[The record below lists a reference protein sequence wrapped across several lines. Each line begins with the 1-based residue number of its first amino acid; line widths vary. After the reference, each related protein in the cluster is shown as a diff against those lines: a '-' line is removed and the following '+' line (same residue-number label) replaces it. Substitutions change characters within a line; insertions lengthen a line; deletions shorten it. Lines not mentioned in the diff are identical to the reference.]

1 MATIRNILKD
11 KSPVVHSIFPEDSV
25 LRAVQVMC
33 TNRVGA
39 LLIELDGHVV
49 GILSERDIMLRV
61 VLAERDPSTTTV
73 DDVMTTDVVC
83 IDVGSG
89 TEAAMALMTERRVR
103 HLPVL
108 EHGAVIGIVSIGDL
122 VRWVSMQQEYE
133 LRSLKDYVAGA
144 YA

>member
-1 MATIRNILKD
+1 MGTIRSILKD
-11 KSPVVHSIFPEDSV
+11 KSPVIHWVSPEESV
-25 LRAVQVMC
+25 LRAVQLMC

-39 LLIELDGHVV
+39 LLSELDGHLV
-49 GILSERDIMLRV
+49 GILTERDIMLRV
-61 VLAERDPSTTTV
+61 VLAQRDPASTAV
-73 DDVMTTDVVC
+73 DDVMTPEVVC
-83 IDVGSG
+83 IDAGSES
-89 TEAAMALMTERRVR
+89 EAAMALMTEERVR

-122 VRWVSMQQEYE
+122 VRWMSTQQDYE